1 MCANGEGCRTAGA
14 AAAKGG
20 MPDGWSSALQGARV
34 FHSQAMRRGAL
45 QQHIAAASS
54 KLLEDPE
61 GNLPS
66 LRALLELSLDDDA
79 VVCCSHLYTSPSP
92 RD

>member
-1 MCANGEGCRTAGA
+1 MFR
-14 AAAKGG
+14 
-20 MPDGWSSALQGARV
+20 
-34 FHSQAMRRGAL
+34 SQAMRRVAL

-66 LRALLELSLDDDA
+66 LRALLELTLDEDT
-79 VVCCSHLYTSPSP
+79 VVCCHLPCSVLIRRCCIARAGPLGYI
-92 RD
+92 